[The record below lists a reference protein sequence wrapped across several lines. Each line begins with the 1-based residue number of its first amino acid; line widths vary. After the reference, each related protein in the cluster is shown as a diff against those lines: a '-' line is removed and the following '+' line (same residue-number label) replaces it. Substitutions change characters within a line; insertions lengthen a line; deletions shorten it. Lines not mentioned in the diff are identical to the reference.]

1 VDSSGPAGSGDGWEI
16 LNSTFETGTGINYSH
31 IVLQGGGGGR
41 IVGNKLNAAGNG
53 TQSIMNGI
61 AIAPTHYA
69 YGGYQMNPIYIIGNS
84 IEGEKVGIA
93 FVGAPGND
101 GISSSGVIIGNQMWA
116 NIDIYS
122 AAGPVFPTWVGNWT
136 ISGNTLNSQGGA
148 GTYNINMDGASG
160 ISITGNIY
168 TSLSA
173 GTQTEYFGPNSNSV
187 QASNNYNDE

>member
-1 VDSSGPAGSGDGWEI
+1 MDSSGPAGSGDGWEI

-122 AAGPVFPTWVGNWT
+122 AAGPVFPTWGELDDFRKHFEQPRR
-136 ISGNTLNSQGGA
+136 SRHLQHQYGRCFRHKHHRKHL
-148 GTYNINMDGASG
+148 Y
-160 ISITGNIY
+160 
-168 TSLSA
+168 LP
-173 GTQTEYFGPNSNSV
+173 FGRNADRVLRAKQQLRSSK
-187 QASNNYNDE
+187 Q